1 MTELMTALGLMS
13 GTSMD
18 GIDVAVIRTDGEG
31 VIKRGPGAT
40 YPYSAEQR
48 RAIKL
53 AAEKARANGGG
64 GDPETEEMLTRAHA
78 EAIAAF
84 RAAHEGAIDVIGFH
98 GQTVLHAPER
108 KITRQL
114 GDGAMLARM
123 TGADVVFDFRRA
135 DVEAG
140 GQGAPFVPVYHR
152 ALVEA
157 AGMERPVAVLN
168 LGGVS
173 NVTYVGDGDTL
184 LAFDIGPAN
193 ALIDDFV
200 LARTGARYDEGGAL
214 AALGRV
220 DEDALAALM
229 DNPYFAAPPPKSL
242 DRDDFEVKLGHLSDA
257 DGAATLTEFTAAAIE
272 AALPLLP
279 ERPRLWIASGGGARN
294 PFMLERI
301 AARLGARLST
311 ADELGWSADFM
322 EAEAFAFLAARSLR
336 GLPLTYP
343 STTGAPRPM
352 TGGRLARA

>member
-1 MTELMTALGLMS
+1 MTALMTALGLMS

-31 VIKRGPGAT
+31 VVERGPGAT

-48 RAIKL
+48 RAIKR

-98 GQTVLHAPER
+98 GQTVFHAPER

-157 AGMERPVAVLN
+157 SGMERPVAVLN

-173 NVTYVGDGDTL
+173 NVTYVGEGDAL

-193 ALIDDFV
+193 APIDDFV
-200 LARTGARYDEGGAL
+200 LARRGARYDEGGAL
-214 AALGRV
+214 AASGRV
-220 DEDALAALM
+220 DEAALAGLI

-242 DRDDFEVKLGHLSDA
+242 DRDDFEVRLEHLSDA
-257 DGAATLTEFTAAAIE
+257 DGAATLTEFTAAAIA

-279 ERPRLWIASGGGARN
+279 EAPKIWIASGGGARN
-294 PFMLERI
+294 PYLLKRI
-301 AARLGARLST
+301 AARLGASLQT

-336 GLPLTYP
+336 GLPLSYP

-352 TGGRLARA
+352 AGGRLARA